1 MLAVVIRSKPRT
13 CDSYCKEKESDR
25 DVKCDKATVLFFEWC
40 LWYVVSMRQNL
51 TKGALND
58 WALIICM
65 FVSYGGT
72 GTSKLSIAVNCVQSS
87 TSSGVICTVAE
98 VVIQTA
104 RTHGWVLASNGGV
117 KWPRDH
123 GEDVKV
129 TWHEYTCACCNNVWT
144 CVLVSKSD
152 NKSNQYAVT
161 AYLFSM

>member
-1 MLAVVIRSKPRT
+1 MLAVV
-13 CDSYCKEKESDR
+13 CDSYCKEKESNR
-25 DVKCDKATVLFFEWC
+25 DVKCDKTTVLFFEWC
-40 LWYVVSMRQNL
+40 LWYIVSVRQNL

-87 TSSGVICTVAE
+87 ASGGVKCTVAE

-117 KWPRDH
+117 WS
-123 GEDVKV
+123 GLGTMVKM
-129 TWHEYTCACCNNVWT
+129 WRWLDMSIH
-144 CVLVSKSD
+144 VLVAIM
-152 NKSNQYAVT
+152 YGPM
-161 AYLFSM
+161 YLYLSQITSLISMQ